1 MKETTFILT
10 ECFTGPEGTPDIR
23 ALKELLTL
31 WLTQAARE

>member
-10 ECFTGPEGTPDIR
+10 ERFTGPEGTPDVR
-23 ALKELLTL
+23 ALEELLAL